1 MIFSQGCFC
10 INFFYFIKRP
20 RVLNSM
26 SRMLWL
32 NRSRHFFIYYY
43 YCCCCCSFIIFIVV
57 VMAIIKKSSSMSG
70 FVWGAGCIGVKWWFM
85 AMFELPKFDQKE
97 IFFIRCLLVFSTPTC
112 LFTPSEFVKIIKC
125 VFAKKR
131 KYMLIYYRK
140 QQKVVFWK

>member
-43 YCCCCCSFIIFIVV
+43 YCCCCCCSFIIFIVV

-97 IFFIRCLLVFSTPTC
+97 NNFYPMFTSFFNPNMSVYPVRIRQNNKMCFC
-112 LFTPSEFVKIIKC
+112 
-125 VFAKKR
+125 
-131 KYMLIYYRK
+131 
-140 QQKVVFWK
+140 